1 MNSSIL
7 RCIGFG
13 SKSTLPLP
21 PPVEGGGFVSLSP
34 PVGGRFKTLSPS
46 GRRKGEGGCK
56 LKRKDQILRV
66 QGRRSL
72 QYLFVIAL
80 AGLMAAISEVQALDS
95 DPPFIIDVL
104 MGEPVTIETLLD
116 DLAEVRVIYLGE
128 IHTIA
133 RHHKLQADILNR
145 LKERGLKLA
154 LGLEMFS
161 VQQQPILDRWLA
173 GKQGID
179 DLIGELGKEHWT
191 NLKDYEPA
199 LTAARDLGIPVI
211 GLNAPDKL
219 VHKLA
224 REGLA
229 GLSPEE
235 TDSLPKDLEQIN
247 PLNDRLLRLRLRV
260 HKAFED
266 KSLHNIVLAQALRD
280 STMARAVAEFLNSPK
295 GKDYAMLVIAGSG
308 HLNYGFGVP
317 ERVSRRL
324 DVPFRIILASESG
337 ELVLSEQEIREMA
350 PIHIT
355 HKDLEF
361 IRKPIADYL
370 HVIPLREEQR

>member
-1 MNSSIL
+1 MKLFGLKSIGL
-7 RCIGFG
+7 G
-13 SKSTLPLP
+13 SGSTLPLS
-21 PPVEGGGFVSLSP
+21 PPVKGGGFVSLWPHIKGADFESLSP
-34 PVGGRFKTLSPS
+34 GGR
-46 GRRKGEGGCK
+46 GKGEGGYNRASRTCES
-56 LKRKDQILRV
+56 
-66 QGRRSL
+66 RSL
-72 QYLFVIAL
+72 RTVVYFCAIAL
-80 AGLMAAISEVQALDS
+80 AGVMTAVSEVRALDS
-95 DPPFIIDVL
+95 PSVFIMDVL
-104 MGEPVTIETLLD
+104 MGEPVTMETLLD
-116 DLAEVRVIYLGE
+116 DLAEVRIIYLGE

-133 RHHKLQADILNR
+133 RHHKLQTEILKKLN
-145 LKERGLKLA
+145 ERGLKLA
-154 LGLEMFS
+154 LGMEMFS
-161 VQQQPILDRWLA
+161 TDQQVILDRWLA
-173 GKQGID
+173 GKQSIN

-224 REGLA
+224 REGLD

-235 TDSLPKDLEQIN
+235 KDSLPKDLEQIN

-266 KSLHNIVLAQALRD
+266 RSLTNIVLAQALRD

-295 GKDYAMLVIAGSG
+295 GKDSAMLVIAGSG

-324 DVPFRIILASESG
+324 DAPFRIILASESG

-355 HKDLEF
+355 HKDFEF

-370 HVIPLREEQR
+370 HVIPLKEEPR

>member
-1 MNSSIL
+1 MKI
-7 RCIGFG
+7 
-13 SKSTLPLP
+13 STFTWAVVL
-21 PPVEGGGFVSLSP
+21 V
-34 PVGGRFKTLSPS
+34 
-46 GRRKGEGGCK
+46 
-56 LKRKDQILRV
+56 
-66 QGRRSL
+66 
-72 QYLFVIAL
+72 
-80 AGLMAAISEVQALDS
+80 AIYAIPAEAQALDS

-104 MGEPVTIETLLD
+104 MGEPVTMETLLD
-116 DLAEVRVIYLGE
+116 DLAEVRIVYLGE

-133 RHHKLQADILNR
+133 RHHKLQADLLKR
-145 LKERGLKLA
+145 LKERELKLA
-154 LGLEMFS
+154 LGMEMFS
-161 VQQQPILDRWLA
+161 TDQQAILDRWLA
-173 GKQGID
+173 GKQGIN

-191 NLKDYEPA
+191 NLKDYESV
-199 LTAARDLGIPVI
+199 LNTARNLGIPVV
-211 GLNAPDKL
+211 GLNASDKL

-235 TDSLPKDLEQIN
+235 KDSLPKDLEQIN
-247 PLNDRLLRLRLRV
+247 PLNDRLLRLRFKV

-266 KSLHNIVLAQALRD
+266 KSLTNIVLAQALRD

-295 GKDYAMLVIAGSG
+295 GKDATMLVIAGSG

-337 ELVLSEQEIREMA
+337 ELVLSEQEMRQMA
-350 PIHIT
+350 PVHIT

-361 IRKPIADYL
+361 IQKPIADYL
-370 HVIPLREEQR
+370 HVIPLKEGAQ